1 MTSSTETLTVQLPA
15 AAAHRLRRV
24 AALAGRPVDEVIADT
39 LNATLPPLL
48 EDVPLAFHAD
58 LAHLETLSNEAL
70 HAQLQALVPPDN
82 VMRADA
88 LQALRAQQR
97 PWPEVERQEWDTL
110 QTEADRLMFRKAY
123 AAVLLKWR
131 GERIPSVAELP
142 SPVS

>member
-24 AALAGRPVDEVIADT
+24 AALTGRPVDAVIADT

-58 LAHLETLSNEAL
+58 LAHLETLSNDAL
-70 HAQLQALVPPDN
+70 HAQMRALLPAASVT
-82 VMRADA
+82 RADA
-88 LQALRAQQR
+88 LQSLRVQR
-97 PWPEVERQEWDTL
+97 PWTAAERQEWDTL
-110 QTEADRLMFRKAY
+110 QLEADRLMFRKAY

-131 GERIPSVAELP
+131 GERILSVAELP
-142 SPVS
+142 APVS